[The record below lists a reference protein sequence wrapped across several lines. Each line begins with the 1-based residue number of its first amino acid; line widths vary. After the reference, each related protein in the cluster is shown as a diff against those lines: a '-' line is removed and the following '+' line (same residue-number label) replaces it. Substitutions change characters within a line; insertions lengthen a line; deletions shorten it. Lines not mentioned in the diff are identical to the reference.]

1 MHFVNEAK
9 FLEAYFACA
18 DHVVTHGRRKSDM
31 NEVQDL
37 ACLISPNF
45 DEWLKFQEFVE
56 NISEKPELRYG
67 AEKAKRAYERLSGN
81 ITKPS
86 YIGRL
91 KEFPFLKTG
100 TNDFTPIDQ
109 IALVIEKFGE
119 APQSSNL
126 SMSIFHPSD
135 LRDAF
140 RPGYVPCLS
149 FVDIKFRNGEL
160 RTKFFFRSCDFAEV
174 ALFDFFHCA
183 KIHYLLNDHF
193 REQRPDVSI
202 VDSKILFFFSR
213 AFTYKRKRKP
223 IEFIKSYVA
232 SD

>member
-1 MHFVNEAK
+1 MHFVSREN
-9 FLEAYFACA
+9 FLEAYLACA
-18 DHVVTHGRRKSDM
+18 DYVVEHGLRKSDM

-37 ACLISPNF
+37 ACLISPSHNEWRNF
-45 DEWLKFQEFVE
+45 QQFVE
-56 NISEKPELRYG
+56 EVSTKLELKYG
-67 AEKAKRAYERLSGN
+67 ADKAKRAYERLSGN

-91 KEFPFLKTG
+91 KEYPFLKIG
-100 TNDFTPIDQ
+100 ANDFTPIDQ
-109 IALVIEKFGE
+109 IALLAEKFGE

-149 FVDIKFRNGEL
+149 FVDVKFRNGEL

-174 ALFDFFHCA
+174 ALFDFFHCSR
-183 KIHYLLNDHF
+183 IHYLLSEQF
-193 REQRPDVSI
+193 RVQRPDI
-202 VDSKILFFFSR
+202 HIEYSKILFFFSR
-213 AFTYKRKRKP
+213 AFTYKRKREP
-223 IEFIKSYVA
+223 IAVIRKA
-232 SD
+232 SRLG